1 MKYIAHQRFRQRSI
15 SGDVNIP
22 AQTECE
28 LVGNLIMWGG
38 KPVCYATSY
47 NGQQYFA
54 RNDDGNGMER
64 GRLTRAIQR
73 KLAEHGDDEAV
84 HVDYSGDREHIETER
99 PVTEHQKRWD
109 KVWGDFA
116 CRRFKAEED
125 EDTWHWDHSF
135 YHADIESL
143 RHIAALVGADVKGD

>member
-1 MKYIAHQRFRQRSI
+1 MKYIAHQRFRQKGI

-22 AQTECE
+22 AMTECE
-28 LVGNLIMWGG
+28 LVGNMIWHNG

-47 NGQQYFA
+47 NGQQFFA

-64 GRLTRAIQR
+64 GRLTRAIQK
-73 KLAEHGDDEAV
+73 KLAEHGDDERQGYQ
-84 HVDYSGDREHIETER
+84 HSGDTEPEER
-99 PVTEHQKRWD
+99 PKTEHQKRWD

-116 CRRFKAEED
+116 CQRYKRQEY

-135 YHADIESL
+135 YHADIDSL
-143 RHIAALVGADVKGD
+143 RHIAALVGADTKEDT

>member
-1 MKYIAHQRFRQRSI
+1 MKYIAHQRFRAKAI

-28 LVGNLIMWGG
+28 LVGNMIMHNG
-38 KPVCYATSY
+38 KPICYATSY
-47 NGQQYFA
+47 NGEQYFA

-64 GRLTRAIQR
+64 GRLTRAIMK
-73 KLAEHGDDEAV
+73 KLAEHGEDEN
-84 HVDYSGDREHIETER
+84 YTEDPAEPVLESEEKEKKR
-99 PVTEHQKRWD
+99 PKTEHQKRWD
-109 KVWGDFA
+109 KVWGDFG
-116 CRRFKAEED
+116 CRRFKRDED

-143 RHIAALVGADVKGD
+143 RHIAVLVGADN

>member
-1 MKYIAHQRFRQRSI
+1 MKYVAHQRFRQRGI

-22 AQTECE
+22 AMAECE
-28 LVGNLIMWGG
+28 LVGNLIMHNG

-64 GRLTRAIQR
+64 GRLTRAIQK
-73 KLAEHGDDEAV
+73 KLAEHGDDE
-84 HVDYSGDREHIETER
+84 HYDLQHSGDTEPEER

-109 KVWGDFA
+109 KIWGDFG
-116 CRRFKAEED
+116 CRRFKQPED
-125 EDTWHWDHSF
+125 EDNWHWNQQFFDG
-135 YHADIESL
+135 DITEL
-143 RHIAALVGADVKGD
+143 RRIAALVGASVKEG

>member
-1 MKYIAHQRFRQRSI
+1 MKYIAHQRFRQRGI

-28 LVGNLIMWGG
+28 LVGNLIMYNG

-64 GRLTRAIQR
+64 GGLTQAIQK
-73 KLAEHGDDEAV
+73 KLAEHGEDER
-84 HVDYSGDREHIETER
+84 HMDYSGDAEEMTER
-99 PVTEHQKRWD
+99 PETEHQKRWNT
-109 KVWGDFA
+109 VWGDFG
-116 CRRFKAEED
+116 CRRVKEHED
-125 EDTWHWDHSF
+125 EDNWHWNHQF
-135 YHADIESL
+135 FGAEITEL
-143 RHIAALVGADVKGD
+143 RRIAVLVGAKMD